1 MTLRSYLH
9 LIRRYIVGA
18 LVVGALA
25 AVAAAAASHFL
36 NSPDYTASATL
47 TMGLQQDSSSGPV
60 AEATVTSLT
69 ASAPALLRSALV
81 LGPAGQSLAPPIAS
95 EVLDRRIKFATPTS
109 SLVLTAMLTDPD
121 AQRAETAL
129 RAVMDEFE
137 RVVADGALSGPGGV
151 RLEVAD
157 VSISTQESAGTALG
171 VMGAAVVGAAVGALV
186 AFSYLAMRV
195 LLDNRV
201 RDPRDLESI
210 TDDAVVAHVK
220 GDGVEAVALLARNF
234 AFLAPTTDSR
244 VVALTGL
251 ASSATTAAL
260 ATTIVQ
266 QLMAQGQAAVAVDL
280 DLDGRP
286 FGDRG
291 PGVAEFLANPAAS
304 TIAPERNRLSAGG
317 PVPNPVDLLTRP
329 SLSSLIDRLRADDRW
344 VILVTSPLLPTSAG
358 ALGVAAADWALLVV
372 DASADSRS
380 GVREGLNVLEVAG
393 VHLSGL
399 VLSD

>member
-25 AVAAAAASHFL
+25 AVAAAAASQFL

-47 TMGLQQDSSSGPV
+47 TMRLQQDSSGPV
-60 AEATVTSLT
+60 TEATVTSLT

-81 LGPAGQSLAPPIAS
+81 LGPAGQSLAPPMAS
-95 EVLDRRIKFATPTS
+95 EVLDRRIKFAAPTS

-121 AQRAETAL
+121 AERAEAAL

-137 RVVADGALSGPGGV
+137 RLVADGALSGPGGV

-171 VMGAAVVGAAVGALV
+171 VMGAAIVAAAVGALV
-186 AFSYLAMRV
+186 AFSYLALRV

-201 RDPRDLESI
+201 RSPRDLESI
-210 TDDAVVAHVK
+210 TDDAVVAHLT
-220 GDGVEAVALLARNF
+220 GDDVDAVSVLARNF
-234 AFLAPTTDSR
+234 SFLAPTTGSR
-244 VVALTGL
+244 VVALAGL
-251 ASSATTAAL
+251 ASSDAAAAL
-260 ATTIVQ
+260 GTAVVQ
-266 QLMAQGQAAVAVDL
+266 QLQAQGQAAVAVDL
-280 DLDGRP
+280 DLAGRP
-286 FGDRG
+286 FGDGG
-291 PGVAEFLANPAAS
+291 PGVAEFLADPATS
-304 TIAPERNRLSAGG
+304 TIAPERNRLHAGG

-329 SLSSLIDRLRADDRW
+329 SLSSLVERLRVHDRW

-358 ALGVAAADWALLVV
+358 ALGLAAADWALLVV
-372 DASADSRS
+372 DASTDSKSR
-380 GVREGLNVLEVAG
+380 VRDGLNVLELAG

-399 VLSD
+399 VLSG